1 MRPEEFGRR
10 LGLGIR
16 VAGRIATDRA
26 QAAANSPNPVAGAA
40 GLVNEAQALHGQ
52 ARAAVRQ
59 AAVETGGKAARVAG
73 RGILGFLRPFTR
85 VGHILWLEVTGV
97 FFGLF
102 TLWFGV
108 DLGRVGDVWM
118 RAGWVSG
125 PLHERILMDAG
136 LGLVFAYLA
145 VSSFWRAGRR

>member
-1 MRPEEFGRR
+1 
-10 LGLGIR
+10 
-16 VAGRIATDRA
+16 
-26 QAAANSPNPVAGAA
+26 
-40 GLVNEAQALHGQ
+40 
-52 ARAAVRQ
+52 
-59 AAVETGGKAARVAG
+59 
-73 RGILGFLRPFTR
+73 
-85 VGHILWLEVTGV
+85 LWLEVTGV

-102 TLWFGV
+102 TIWFGV
-108 DLGRVGDVWM
+108 DLGRVRDVWM